1 MTIQADKPVTPAF
14 ALLIILAGM
23 GSALTLAP
31 LFPALPAI
39 SEHFAG
45 LPHGEKLVRGLITSV
60 SIAFVVGAPL
70 AGFLVERFDMRKL
83 LIGAALLF
91 SLSGLSGLL
100 IDNLW
105 VLLASRILL
114 GLSETTV
121 STIVVALI
129 VSRLD
134 PVRRDRWL
142 GWFTMS
148 IAVAAFALLEFGG
161 LVADQN
167 WRLIFLF
174 YAVGFAIML
183 AAAVAIKSG
192 SSSEPARGA
201 AVAPSLGPARA
212 GTLGI
217 VAIIPF
223 AVIGIGIAAGAVENT
238 TPIFLPFH
246 LAEVGETE
254 PSRIARVILPNA
266 AALALSAFLYGY
278 IRRHL
283 SIRTT
288 FVASFLGAGL
298 SLIWLGW
305 LDNYALM
312 LVASACL
319 GFSIGPLAPN
329 LYAFAACYGS
339 GHHQA
344 RNIGISRGAF
354 FAGAPIMQLV
364 LEPVATSTSAGMA
377 LVTLGCTSLLLM
389 LWPVMSR
396 SRFAEDRSEAP
407 NPA

>member
-1 MTIQADKPVTPAF
+1 MSTDTDKPVSPAF

-39 SEHFAG
+39 SKHFADV
-45 LPHGEKLVRGLITSV
+45 PYGEELVRGLITSV
-60 SIAFVVGAPL
+60 SIAFVIGAPL
-70 AGFLVERFDMRKL
+70 AGFLVERFDLRKL
-83 LIGAALLF
+83 LMGSALIF
-91 SLSGLSGLL
+91 SLSGLAGLF

-105 VLLASRILL
+105 LLLASRVLL

-129 VSRLD
+129 ASRLD

-174 YAVGFAIML
+174 YAVGFAIMIVAGL
-183 AAAVAIKSG
+183 AIKAGSNADPAAQAAPASG
-192 SSSEPARGA
+192 DARPGKLPAI
-201 AVAPSLGPARA
+201 S
-212 GTLGI
+212 
-217 VAIIPF
+217 IIPF
-223 AVIGIGIAAGAVENT
+223 AVIGVGIAAGAVENT

-246 LAEVGETE
+246 LAEIGETE

-278 IRRHL
+278 IRRYL
-283 SIRTT
+283 SIGTT

-305 LDNYALM
+305 LDNYAWM

-319 GFSIGPLAPN
+319 GFSIGTLAPN

-354 FAGAPIMQLV
+354 FAGAPIMQLL
-364 LEPVATSTSAGMA
+364 LEPVATTASAGLA

-389 LWPVMSR
+389 LWPLMNR
-396 SRFAEDRSEAP
+396 SRFAGDRSDAP
-407 NPA
+407 GPA